1 MATETTI
8 ELGTDFYRDPHSV
21 CRELRADGGVHR
33 VRFANGM
40 VGWLVTDYDTVKQVL
55 VDPAVRKDAFSDAGN
70 AARENAGQSGVG
82 TMLNRHL
89 VEHMLN
95 ADPPKHTRLRALVN
109 KAFTSR
115 AVRALEPRI
124 VEVADDLLDEM
135 AQRDSVD
142 LLDSYAFPLPIT
154 VICELLGVPVADRD
168 DFRDWSNAI
177 VSEVTPDE
185 MRSASD
191 RLVEYMTDLI
201 ADRTAHPGDDLLS
214 ELIAANEDGDRLT

>member
-115 AVRALEPRI
+115 AVRSAIRSVMYSTSRSLAERISSGVTSLTMALDQSRTSSRSATGTPSSS
-124 VEVADDLLDEM
+124 
-135 AQRDSVD
+135 Q
-142 LLDSYAFPLPIT
+142 IT
-154 VICELLGVPVADRD
+154 VIG
-168 DFRDWSNAI
+168 SGNA
-177 VSEVTPDE
+177 
-185 MRSASD
+185 
-191 RLVEYMTDLI
+191 
-201 ADRTAHPGDDLLS
+201 
-214 ELIAANEDGDRLT
+214 